1 MNVLL
6 IEDNKDLSAN
16 VGEFL
21 ESRGS
26 VVDYAMDGLTGLH
39 LAAVNHY
46 DVVILD
52 LNLPGMDGM
61 SLCQRL
67 RQDARST
74 VPILMLT
81 ARDTEQDKLA
91 GFKVGA
97 DDYQTKPFSL
107 PELHAR
113 LQALSRRGSHSGV
126 SEVLQVADLVFDL
139 RSLIVHR
146 GERRLELTR
155 AGLKLLEVLMRASPG
170 LVPRAVVERA
180 IWGEEPP
187 ESDAAL
193 RAHIHILRKAVDQGA
208 TQKLLHTL
216 HGVGYRL
223 AIDEKA

>member
-1 MNVLL
+1 MNILL
-6 IEDNKDLSAN
+6 IEDNQDLSAN

-52 LNLPGMDGM
+52 LNLPGIDGM
-61 SLCQRL
+61 SLCKRL
-67 RQDARST
+67 RQDAHSA
-74 VPILMLT
+74 VPVLMLT

-91 GFKVGA
+91 GFEVGA
-97 DDYQTKPFSL
+97 DDYLTKPFSL
-107 PELHAR
+107 PELQAR
-113 LQALSRRGSHSGV
+113 LRALSRRSSGARESLKV
-126 SEVLQVADLVFDL
+126 GDLVFDL
-139 RSLIVHR
+139 HGLQVFR

-170 LVPRAVVERA
+170 VVPRVIVERA

-193 RAHIHILRKAVDQGA
+193 RAHIHVLRKAVDQGEP
-208 TQKLLHTL
+208 QKLLHTL

>member
-1 MNVLL
+1 MNILL
-6 IEDNKDLSAN
+6 IEDNQDLSAN

-21 ESRGS
+21 ESRDS

-52 LNLPGMDGM
+52 LNLPGIDGM
-61 SLCQRL
+61 SLCKRL
-67 RQDARST
+67 RQDPRST
-74 VPILMLT
+74 VPVLMLT
-81 ARDTEQDKLA
+81 ARDTEKDKLA
-91 GFKVGA
+91 GFAVGT
-97 DDYQTKPFSL
+97 DDYLTKPFSL
-107 PELHAR
+107 LELHAR
-113 LQALSRRGSHSGV
+113 LQALSQRRRNV
-126 SEVLQVADLVFDL
+126 REVLQVADLTFDMH
-139 RSLIVHR
+139 SLIVHR
-146 GERRLELTR
+146 GERRLQLTR

-170 LVPRAVVERA
+170 VVPRTLVERA

-193 RAHIHILRKAVDQGA
+193 RGHIHLLRKAVDQDVS
-208 TQKLLHTL
+208 QKLLHTL

>member
-1 MNVLL
+1 MNILL
-6 IEDNKDLSAN
+6 IEDNQDLSAN

-21 ESRGS
+21 ESRS
-26 VVDYAMDGLTGLH
+26 CVVDYAMDGLTGLH
-39 LAAVNHY
+39 LAAVNRY

-52 LNLPGMDGM
+52 LNLPGMDGV
-61 SLCQRL
+61 SLCKRL
-67 RQDARST
+67 RQDAGST

-81 ARDTEQDKLA
+81 ARNTEYDKLA

-107 PELHAR
+107 LELHAR
-113 LQALSRRGSHSGV
+113 LQALSRRSSGV
-126 SEVLQVADLVFDL
+126 SETLQVADLVFDM
-139 RSLIVHR
+139 RSLVARR
-146 GERRLELTR
+146 GKRRLALTR

-170 LVPRAVVERA
+170 VVSRAQVESA

-193 RAHIHILRKAVDQGA
+193 RAHIHILRKTVDQGA

-216 HGVGYRL
+216 HGVGYQL